1 MDKYISVE
9 QALKR
14 GASMVKWP
22 SVILFLGVL
31 VMLAILL
38 SIKGVHSG
46 WAILVGF
53 LSGFILAALYSCIMV
68 TKWRIWAFSNVSDVY
83 ELKKAAISEQ
93 IISKAEWTE
102 KLEIRTKADKEML
115 ALINERFKVPPVF
128 VDDSNVENETA
139 IFDSNLN
146 FRVWGIGATGLDI
159 GCMFMFLPI
168 GILILACGLA
178 AILWDSR
185 LISRKPDLPVI
196 VLNAE
201 GISTKSSGFQLWKD
215 VTNDEVRLEGTG
227 KSSHYVFAFNY
238 PGGSE
243 DFDLNYLKITPRRL
257 NHLLA
262 IYRHRSNKQTT
273 KFSSYF

>member
-1 MDKYISVE
+1 
-9 QALKR
+9 
-14 GASMVKWP
+14 
-22 SVILFLGVL
+22 
-31 VMLAILL
+31 MLA
-38 SIKGVHSG
+38 
-46 WAILVGF
+46 F
-53 LSGFILAALYSCIMV
+53 
-68 TKWRIWAFSNVSDVY
+68 
-83 ELKKAAISEQ
+83 
-93 IISKAEWTE
+93 
-102 KLEIRTKADKEML
+102 
-115 ALINERFKVPPVF
+115 INERFKVPPVF

-146 FRVWGIGATGLDI
+146 FRVWGIGATGLGI